1 MKRYHSYIVKNIKTG
16 ETIECKNQKEIGR
29 AIECDPSTVSV
40 YLRLKTP
47 FKKTW
52 LITGKED

>member
-16 ETIECKNQKEIGR
+16 DTYECKNQKEIGK
-29 AIECDPSTVSV
+29 IIKCDPSTASL
-40 YLRLKTP
+40 YFKLQQP

-52 LITGKED
+52 IITGKD